1 MHQKN
6 GDAIPIIDIFAG
18 PGGLGEGFSAFT
30 DSSGNHPFKIA
41 LSIEKD
47 PLAHQTLTLR
57 SFFRQFPPRE
67 APAEYYRRLQQ
78 KITTPDLFNAFP
90 EHAAAAR
97 SEAWRATL
105 GDDAEAPLPELRR
118 RVREALA
125 LFPEGNDRWVLIGG
139 PPCQAYSLAGRSRNK
154 GKADYRLADDPKAH
168 LYLEYLQL
176 IADFWPAVFVMEN
189 VRGLLSAKMDGEP
202 VFDRITRDLTDP
214 AEALTREG
222 RTRTNQRRRTYRLR
236 AVTRSELFP
245 SPAAYLVKSERYG
258 IPQARH
264 RVIIVGV
271 RDDLV
276 PADLGML
283 TPSPGPSVDEMIR
296 DLPKIRSG
304 LSREP
309 DDLAL
314 WVAAVQETAQHEIP
328 DDIKNIMR
336 DAARDRAA
344 FASLDRGGAFVPGK
358 PCIEYYRKNL
368 LRNRRMNGTNDICVW
383 RAA

>member
-125 LFPEGNDRWVLIGG
+125 
-139 PPCQAYSLAGRSRNK
+139 
-154 GKADYRLADDPKAH
+154 
-168 LYLEYLQL
+168 
-176 IADFWPAVFVMEN
+176 
-189 VRGLLSAKMDGEP
+189 
-202 VFDRITRDLTDP
+202 
-214 AEALTREG
+214 
-222 RTRTNQRRRTYRLR
+222 RTNQTRLTYRFR
-236 AVTRSELFP
+236 AVTRSQSFAL
-245 SPAAYLVKSERYG
+245 RYR
-258 IPQARH
+258 ARK
-264 RVIIVGV
+264 
-271 RDDLV
+271 
-276 PADLGML
+276 L
-283 TPSPGPSVDEMIR
+283 TNSKRP
-296 DLPKIRSG
+296 
-304 LSREP
+304 
-309 DDLAL
+309 
-314 WVAAVQETAQHEIP
+314 
-328 DDIKNIMR
+328 
-336 DAARDRAA
+336 
-344 FASLDRGGAFVPGK
+344 
-358 PCIEYYRKNL
+358 
-368 LRNRRMNGTNDICVW
+368 
-383 RAA
+383 